1 MQRQF
6 NFQPSRYLVLALA
19 VMHGVAWVSL
29 LLLALPAWADAALFG
44 LLAVNLLHHVSHKS
58 WLTARPAGIAMQLDE
73 DKVIVTERN
82 GRQVAGKVLP
92 DSIIAPLLTIV
103 NFLPQ
108 GSRSVRSVVILP
120 DSLDTDSFRQLRVG
134 LRWGG

>member
-1 MQRQF
+1 
-6 NFQPSRYLVLALA
+6 
-19 VMHGVAWVSL
+19 
-29 LLLALPAWADAALFG
+29 
-44 LLAVNLLHHVSHKS
+44 
-58 WLTARPAGIAMQLDE
+58 MQLDE